1 MPLNC
6 SSNLCSGADVTI
18 LGRQMIDYASN
29 CSSQFSPLVEE
40 GKEKG
45 WCETSCKLD
54 IIIWS
59 TDSCC
64 TRVLGQ
70 QFNIWSNP
78 WVQLEGVASRQ
89 WDKLVVL
96 CFSSW
101 DVYFAVNC
109 LQLGF
114 CCQWMGGNTIAVLI
128 IFSSIAAVSW
138 CHQPISGWLQ
148 VGRQWSA
155 IGTKVSPVEMLGFGL
170 FLYFVML
177 PRPRYSEDLQTIL
190 FSRSDFCGSV
200 THVTFNMF
208 VWASWCNTNVL
219 IIHYYLQFSLF

>member
-1 MPLNC
+1 MDGITRKVYVYHSMPSC
-6 SSNLCSGADVTI
+6 SANRISASG
-18 LGRQMIDYASN
+18 R
-29 CSSQFSPLVEE
+29 
-40 GKEKG
+40 
-45 WCETSCKLD
+45 
-54 IIIWS
+54 
-59 TDSCC
+59 
-64 TRVLGQ
+64 
-70 QFNIWSNP
+70 
-78 WVQLEGVASRQ
+78 
-89 WDKLVVL
+89 LVVSRAAFPL
-96 CFSSW
+96 CRCSW

-128 IFSSIAAVSW
+128 ILSSIAAVSW
-138 CHQPISGWLQ
+138 CHQPISLILSGWLQ

-190 FSRSDFCGSV
+190 FSRSDFCCSV